1 MLKRSSIHNFTGA
14 KKIIASFDDF
24 MEGKK
29 SDGENEHLPSGS
41 GNNTSFGPPDQRR
54 ELMKNSLKIDH
65 SGAEEHLSLSNVTV
79 DSQAYAEDLIVRM
92 LAEFDDKLLQKGGHP
107 FHEFVFRCNWK
118 DFNCKEGSVAYS
130 FFTR

>member
-1 MLKRSSIHNFTGA
+1 MLKKSSVHNFEGA

-29 SDGENEHLPSGS
+29 SDGQNEHLSSGS
-41 GNNTSFGPPDQRR
+41 GNNTSFGPSDQGR
-54 ELMKNSLKIDH
+54 ELIKNSLKIDH
-65 SGAEEHLSLSNVTV
+65 SGAEENLSLSNVTV

>member
-92 LAEFDDKLLQKGGHP
+92 LAEYDDKRLQKGGHP
-107 FHEFVFRCNWK
+107 FDEFVFRCNWK